1 VLCNILMNN
10 KSHTQ
15 KSIRRMSIS
24 SSEDLKIKLLE
35 GTASLDRGEGIDGD
49 QAFDRLRQRIK
60 ERKVSGKVSQRSTR
74 L

>member
-1 VLCNILMNN
+1 MLCNILMNN
-10 KSHTQ
+10 ESYTQ
-15 KSIRRMSIS
+15 KSILRMSIS

-35 GTASLDRGEGIDGD
+35 GTASLDRGEGIDGE